1 MSKKLIILITI
12 LISILLAVR
21 FGGRFALTKM
31 IGSQKNMT
39 QSGIN
44 VLNGKFGFILGG
56 KFVAVKG
63 PQGQFTGKWRFVKTQ
78 FI

>member
-1 MSKKLIILITI
+1 MSKIIILITI

-31 IGSQKNMT
+31 IGSKNYT
-39 QSGIN
+39 KSGIN
-44 VLNGKFGFILGG
+44 ELNDKFGFIVGG